1 MKKIAITSGDPAGI
15 GPEITSKA
23 LRFFNFHKDVI
34 YIVYGKLYPFKD
46 GSCIQKIKKPE
57 EAISSNIVYWI
68 EIDSYEIKTGKPSI
82 LSGKVAIQILE
93 RCAEDLNNKKI
104 DAVVT
109 CPISKEAIQKSY
121 PTFIGHTE
129 FFAQKSNTEDVIMSF
144 WGPYFNLALITT
156 HLAVCDVSEK
166 LTRDFLLSKLQL
178 IYMET
183 TKLLR
188 KPKIAMLAVN
198 PHAGEKGAF
207 GQDDILIESVL
218 EELSKQNIK
227 IYGPFP
233 ADTFFAT
240 KATKYDLIISAYH
253 DQGLIPFKMIS
264 SEEGVNVT
272 LGLPFV
278 RTSVDHGTAYD
289 IAGKNIASEKS
300 LLKAIHFA
308 EKLLIPYV
316 KSKEKN
322 YTVFAKFY
330 DKYMAHVN
338 YDEWVKFILSQYN
351 KKNKKKPAKILE
363 LACGTA
369 NIACRL
375 VKKNLNV
382 DAVDNA
388 EEMLKIA
395 SKKPFCPNLFC
406 RDMLD
411 SFPSNQYDL
420 IILLFDSFN
429 YLLKDDQ
436 INKLFKEVHNALM
449 DNGLFIFDITTLKN
463 CEDNFDGFV
472 NIEEYKN
479 KDYFVHQSEFDY
491 SNYIQTT
498 KLTFFLKKGFNFI
511 RKDEIHKQKIYKVRE
526 IVTLISKSD
535 LTLSGIYSIDRKDN
549 LLNQNIDLV
558 DNKFARLFF
567 VLEKNAVQE

>member
-188 KPKIAMLAVN
+188 KPKIA
-198 PHAGEKGAF
+198 
-207 GQDDILIESVL
+207 
-218 EELSKQNIK
+218 
-227 IYGPFP
+227 
-233 ADTFFAT
+233 
-240 KATKYDLIISAYH
+240 
-253 DQGLIPFKMIS
+253 
-264 SEEGVNVT
+264 
-272 LGLPFV
+272 
-278 RTSVDHGTAYD
+278 
-289 IAGKNIASEKS
+289 
-300 LLKAIHFA
+300 
-308 EKLLIPYV
+308 
-316 KSKEKN
+316 
-322 YTVFAKFY
+322 
-330 DKYMAHVN
+330 
-338 YDEWVKFILSQYN
+338 
-351 KKNKKKPAKILE
+351 
-363 LACGTA
+363 
-369 NIACRL
+369 
-375 VKKNLNV
+375 
-382 DAVDNA
+382 
-388 EEMLKIA
+388 
-395 SKKPFCPNLFC
+395 
-406 RDMLD
+406 
-411 SFPSNQYDL
+411 
-420 IILLFDSFN
+420 
-429 YLLKDDQ
+429 
-436 INKLFKEVHNALM
+436 
-449 DNGLFIFDITTLKN
+449 
-463 CEDNFDGFV
+463 
-472 NIEEYKN
+472 
-479 KDYFVHQSEFDY
+479 
-491 SNYIQTT
+491 
-498 KLTFFLKKGFNFI
+498 
-511 RKDEIHKQKIYKVRE
+511 
-526 IVTLISKSD
+526 
-535 LTLSGIYSIDRKDN
+535 
-549 LLNQNIDLV
+549 
-558 DNKFARLFF
+558 
-567 VLEKNAVQE
+567 